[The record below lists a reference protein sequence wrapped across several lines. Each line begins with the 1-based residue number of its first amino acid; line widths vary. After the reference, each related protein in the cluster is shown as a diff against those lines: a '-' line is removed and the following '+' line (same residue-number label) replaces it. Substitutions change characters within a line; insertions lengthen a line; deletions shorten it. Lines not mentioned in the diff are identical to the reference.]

1 MSSRYGGGDDFRGRG
16 RDRSRDRG
24 YGNYNGRGY
33 NRGGG
38 DRDRMMGRR
47 GGGGGGEQSG
57 GGAEHLA
64 RIHGTEEDRVNCPF
78 YFKIGACRHG
88 DRCSRL
94 HNKPVFSQ
102 TILVSHMYQNPI
114 SQIIAQNGDPST
126 IDQKQVDEDFEDF
139 YEEVF
144 EELCKFGRLEELN
157 ICDNLGDHLVG
168 NMYAKFEDEECAAA
182 AQKSL
187 YGRFYAGRPLVCE
200 FSPVTDFREARCRQF
215 DEGTCNRGG
224 YCNFMHIKTVPRSM
238 QRAEVAV
245 EAKDERAKVGRAL
258 HLALAAAPATVKE
271 VAAAEARVGAVRAR
285 HLRGKAVVA
294 ARAVAARRLFQRKI
308 PQRRRRNEVE
318 ETAAIPNLPEMTNR
332 ENQTGDRGIASCA
345 CASPF
350 RSISLVRIR
359 GQKGARCN
367 GNTHSKG
374 DDDDTLEDL
383 LGLLHICV
391 IVASILF
398 PSFMLEE
405 CGIRIL
411 IEHTVRSNFNFP
423 FCPRCGAE
431 THVDGHEHLL
441 YGRISYG
448 DVSSASAFSA
458 RGLDDEG
465 ALQESV
471 PLPFAQVTLKDGNHA
486 IAMSSTDAY
495 GSYSM
500 LFTMTA
506 SAHMNRRRKR
516 PQLKLQI
523 LKRHADPCRDVNV
536 TKRCSFGKELL
547 EVMELDPGMQDRM
560 IWKQS
565 FEIKK
570 PECHATA
577 HSSHSETLLGSA
589 SHHELQA
596 HEFLELIQEKSKERF
611 GELPVP
617 LDKSAIFPA
626 SRDIC
631 HKGKEHHEQI
641 DYGAEEGGITLA
653 LRTDKQK
660 KKHGSKREKIKDT

>member
-1 MSSRYGGGDDFRGRG
+1 MSSRYGGGGDEFRGRG

-38 DRDRMMGRR
+38 DRMMGRR

-238 QRAEVAV
+238 QRELERMFNRPHNRDKSRSRSRSRSRSKGRKSKGRSRSPSRSRSGSRDRKGSSRRRSASRSRSRSPSPRKSRRSRSRSRSASPAP
-245 EAKDERAKVGRAL
+245 AKD
-258 HLALAAAPATVKE
+258 PADVK
-271 VAAAEARVGAVRAR
+271 
-285 HLRGKAVVA
+285 
-294 ARAVAARRLFQRKI
+294 
-308 PQRRRRNEVE
+308 
-318 ETAAIPNLPEMTNR
+318 
-332 ENQTGDRGIASCA
+332 
-345 CASPF
+345 
-350 RSISLVRIR
+350 
-359 GQKGARCN
+359 
-367 GNTHSKG
+367 
-374 DDDDTLEDL
+374 
-383 LGLLHICV
+383 
-391 IVASILF
+391 
-398 PSFMLEE
+398 
-405 CGIRIL
+405 
-411 IEHTVRSNFNFP
+411 
-423 FCPRCGAE
+423 
-431 THVDGHEHLL
+431 
-441 YGRISYG
+441 
-448 DVSSASAFSA
+448 
-458 RGLDDEG
+458 
-465 ALQESV
+465 
-471 PLPFAQVTLKDGNHA
+471 
-486 IAMSSTDAY
+486 
-495 GSYSM
+495 
-500 LFTMTA
+500 
-506 SAHMNRRRKR
+506 
-516 PQLKLQI
+516 
-523 LKRHADPCRDVNV
+523 
-536 TKRCSFGKELL
+536 KE
-547 EVMELDPGMQDRM
+547 
-560 IWKQS
+560 
-565 FEIKK
+565 
-570 PECHATA
+570 
-577 HSSHSETLLGSA
+577 
-589 SHHELQA
+589 
-596 HEFLELIQEKSKERF
+596 
-611 GELPVP
+611 
-617 LDKSAIFPA
+617 
-626 SRDIC
+626 
-631 HKGKEHHEQI
+631 
-641 DYGAEEGGITLA
+641 
-653 LRTDKQK
+653 
-660 KKHGSKREKIKDT
+660 